1 MYDLLV
7 KNARLYPLDQDAA
20 VSAART
26 LAVNDGRIAAL
37 GVAEDAPAREVFDAR
52 DQVVL
57 PGLVDCHTHALYA
70 GDRMAEH
77 VLKMNGASYA
87 EIARAGGGIRA
98 TVAAVRAASEQ
109 QLVEQTLPRLR
120 ALRAEGVTCIEIKSG
135 YGLDTQTEL
144 KMLRAIRSLR
154 RHIDMD
160 IAATFLGAH
169 AVPGDSSREAY
180 LNEIIE
186 QMLPAV
192 AEEKLADTV
201 DIFVERI
208 AFSPADLQRLFEHA
222 HKLGLQTRVHSDQL
236 SNMGATTLAAESG
249 ALSCDHLEYSDETD
263 IAAMAMHGTVA
274 VLLPAAFYF
283 LRETRKPPIE
293 LLRKHQVPMAV
304 ATDLNPGTAPV
315 ASLLTAMHMAGILY
329 GMNAAEIL
337 LGVTRHAANAL
348 GRSGKIGGLTPGHHA
363 DFSIWDLPA
372 PEFLTYQL
380 GGLKPTAL
388 FFKGKRS

>member
-37 GVAEDAPAREVFDAR
+37 GVAEDAPAKQVLDAAN
-52 DQVVL
+52 QLVL

-87 EIARAGGGIRA
+87 EIARAGGGIRT

-109 QLVEQTLPRLR
+109 QLVEQTLPRLQ

>member
-20 VSAART
+20 VTTART
-26 LAVNDGRIAAL
+26 LAVSEGRIAAL
-37 GVAEDAPAREVFDAR
+37 GVAEDTPSKEVFDAR
-52 DQVVL
+52 NQLLL
-57 PGLVDCHTHALYA
+57 PGFVDCHTHALYA

-87 EIARAGGGIRA
+87 EIARAGGGIQT

-109 QLVEQTLPRLR
+109 QLVEQTLPRLLT
-120 ALRAEGVTCIEIKSG
+120 LRAEGVSCIEIKSG
-135 YGLDTQTEL
+135 YGLDTETEL

-160 IAATFLGAH
+160 IAVTFLGAH
-169 AVPGDSSREAY
+169 AVPKDRSREDY
-180 LNEIIE
+180 LNEVIE
-186 QMLPAV
+186 KMLPAV
-192 AEEKLADTV
+192 AAEKLADTV
-201 DIFVERI
+201 DIFVEHI
-208 AFSPADLQRLFEHA
+208 AFTTDDLQRLFERA
-222 HKLGLQTRVHSDQL
+222 RKLGLQLRAHSDQL

-263 IAAMAMHGTVA
+263 VAAMAMHGTVA

-283 LRETRKPPIE
+283 LRETRKPPVE
-293 LLRKHQVPMAV
+293 LLRKYRVPMAV
-304 ATDLNPGTAPV
+304 ATDLNPGSAPV
-315 ASLLTAMHMAGILY
+315 ASLLTAMHMAGILF
-329 GMNAAEIL
+329 GMTPAEIL
-337 LGVTRHAANAL
+337 LGVTRHAAKAL
-348 GRSGKIGGLTPGHHA
+348 GRSGKIGGLAPGHHA
-363 DFSIWDLPA
+363 DFSVWDLPA